1 MLNGMRECFFTSF
14 EMSEIMSLGQLSISW
29 PSHLFRRDM
38 EYPAEPFGGHG
49 IALFHQLNGIG
60 ECFFTSFEMSEKM
73 RVPFTEVCGS
83 FTFKGWLLLFFAI
96 LSALRL

>member
-1 MLNGMRECFFTSF
+1 MLNGIGECFFTSF

-29 PSHLFRRDM
+29 PSHRFRRDM
-38 EYPAEPFGGHG
+38 EYPAEPFRGHG

-73 RVPFTEVCGS
+73 RVPFTEVRGS
-83 FTFKGWLLLFFAI
+83 FTFKSWI
-96 LSALRL
+96 DQ